1 MVWAIGIIQVCPL
14 PLLTTSGSS
23 RFSRK
28 AIKLEI
34 YYMEMPRTEVRMFC
48 MQNMGS
54 ITLLM
59 DFNNNNQTEIME
71 SVMILRERNIDF
83 F

>member
-1 MVWAIGIIQVCPL
+1 
-14 PLLTTSGSS
+14 
-23 RFSRK
+23 
-28 AIKLEI
+28 
-34 YYMEMPRTEVRMFC
+34 MEMPRTEVRMFC

-71 SVMILRERNIDF
+71 SVMILREGNIDF
-83 F
+83 LKGDVSIMLCVSS